1 MRTRDE
7 LERLIA
13 GCKADIDE
21 YDDLVRRRKAERCLY
36 YRELRSLPMQD
47 FPEGLAAAQA
57 AFNAVREES
66 IR

>member
-21 YDDLVRRRKAERCLY
+21 YDDLVRRRKAESCLY
-36 YRELRSLPMQD
+36 YREL
-47 FPEGLAAAQA
+47 QA
-57 AFNAVREES
+57 LDWPQAESDFNAAREES